1 VAAPRIIGFAIDAL
15 SPFWGELPVSA
26 IKGETCRAYV
36 RHRAKAPATVAR
48 ELRTL
53 SAALNYCM
61 KEGYLT
67 MAPR

>member
-1 VAAPRIIGFAIDAL
+1 MFRPRRIIGFAIDAL

-48 ELRTL
+48 ELRVIVRSLELLCEGRL
-53 SAALNYCM
+53 S
-61 KEGYLT
+61 
-67 MAPR
+67 